1 MAATRFFDS
10 ETPTSYSTL
19 NTFGGLSRTVTALPS
34 GARLHYA
41 IVKAT
46 GLRKFFAKMAKSI
59 NRGLF
64 GRTFLDFCKAHSSE
78 TSGVPSRHGVL
89 PTAGNNRK
97 SGDMVSRNSGPKFTI

>member
-1 MAATRFFDS
+1 MPATRFFDS
-10 ETPTSYSTL
+10 QTPTSYSTP

-46 GLRKFFAKMAKSI
+46 GQKILRQNGEIVQS
-59 NRGLF
+59 GLF
-64 GRTFLDFCKAHSSE
+64 GRTFLDFCEAHSSE
-78 TSGVPSRHGVL
+78 TSAVPSRHGVL
-89 PTAGNNRK
+89 SIAGNKRK